1 MNNII
6 VIIIITGVKLLWLFV
21 KCKRISSPDIKHT
34 FMPSTSC
41 ELCLEG
47 SSICPYCMGCPKPEL
62 LR

>member
-6 VIIIITGVKLLWLFV
+6 IVIIIIITGVKLLWLFV

-34 FMPSTSC
+34 FMPSTSS

-47 SSICPYCMGCPKPEL
+47 VFHLPVLYGLP
-62 LR
+62 